1 MPSFNDT
8 LTVQELLDLVA
19 YLKALRPPSAP
30 PGAVGGQGGHA
41 TH

>member
-19 YLKALRPPSAP
+19 YLKSLRPSPTP
-30 PGAVGGQGGHA
+30 PGAVGG
-41 TH
+41 